1 MFSDG
6 TGRLKTFFAVNILLS
21 LFAAKTFIIGK
32 SLTSRVNGRCPRFC
46 VKPTRPLE
54 SM

>member
-21 LFAAKTFIIGK
+21 LCGGK
-32 SLTSRVNGRCPRFC
+32 NFYHRQESD
-46 VKPTRPLE
+46 KPGKWPPPALLC
-54 SM
+54 